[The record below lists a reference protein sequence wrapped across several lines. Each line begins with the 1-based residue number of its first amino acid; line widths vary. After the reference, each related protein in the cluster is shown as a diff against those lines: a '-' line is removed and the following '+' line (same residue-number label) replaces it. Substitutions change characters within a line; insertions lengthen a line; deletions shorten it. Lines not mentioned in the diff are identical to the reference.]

1 MMQGPL
7 LGARPDFKDRET
19 IAKRSRNDRETIAKR
34 SRNDRETIEY
44 MPMLKLLSPLVMA
57 TGMILTVNVLSK
69 QHRGN
74 QQSL

>member
-19 IAKRSRNDRETIAKR
+19 IAKRSRNDH
-34 SRNDRETIEY
+34 ETIEY